1 MLLVEDDPSVRLLI
15 AEVLNDLDYHCVV
28 ADDSAAGA
36 AILASDVHLDLL
48 ITDIGLPGISG
59 RELAEI
65 GWRHRPTLKVLFVT
79 GYADR
84 AKLRG
89 DLRDERSI

>member
-1 MLLVEDDPSVRLLI
+1 VK
-15 AEVLNDLDYHCVV
+15 
-28 ADDSAAGA
+28 
-36 AILASDVHLDLL
+36 
-48 ITDIGLPGISG
+48 
-59 RELAEI
+59 LAEI

-89 DLRDERSI
+89 DLRDERQI